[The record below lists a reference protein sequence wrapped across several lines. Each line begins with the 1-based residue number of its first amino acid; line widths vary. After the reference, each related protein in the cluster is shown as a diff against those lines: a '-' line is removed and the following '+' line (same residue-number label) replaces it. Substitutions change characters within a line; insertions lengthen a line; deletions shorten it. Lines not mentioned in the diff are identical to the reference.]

1 MGDPIITVNQVTKQF
16 RGGTRALDGLSL
28 TIPPGVIYGLLGPNG
43 AGKTTLIRILATLLR
58 PDTGTARIA
67 GYDVARHPA
76 KVRDRIGL
84 DGNSPPSTTT
94 SPAGRT
100 SP

>member
-1 MGDPIITVNQVTKQF
+1 MSDSIITVDEVTKQF

-58 PDTGTARIA
+58 PDTGTVRVA
-67 GYDVARHPA
+67 GYDVARQPA
-76 KVRDRIGL
+76 QVRDRIGL
-84 DGNSPPSTTT
+84 CW
-94 SPAGRT
+94 
-100 SP
+100 